1 MRIIKFISILALG
14 IGLIGLVS
22 ASPLRPRQAQQ
33 APLGKWDIVGDSQ
46 VAAMHI
52 VLASYKDIYII
63 DKLEVNK
70 IKQANGNP
78 AISAIYDIETNQVTP
93 LDLTTDTF
101 CSAGSFFGNG
111 TLFHGGGAENGLG
124 YNPGYQTAR
133 FITPTDPNPNWI
145 ELPDGLVTDR
155 WYPAMATLPSGDVL
169 IMGGALK
176 GTGKNNA
183 NFNNPT
189 YEIWSAGGPPQP
201 QPVQFPFLVDTMP
214 FNLYPFVHVMPNFE
228 NKQLIFV
235 FANTQGVLFDL
246 GTNTAVSKTPVLPG
260 GVRSYPLSGNSILLP
275 LKPSLNYKPTV
286 MICGGNTVME
296 ITSPAIA
303 SCGRIDPTDPNA
315 QWEMDNFGG
324 TGRVMPDSV
333 LLPDAKVLY
342 VNGAGTGFA
351 GFHRGTKD
359 NPLYLND
366 NPTLTPFIYDPETK
380 EWNTNLVPST
390 VPRLYH
396 SVATLVSDG
405 RVFVTGSNPQPNV
418 EVGTKFPTEY
428 RVEMFTPPYL
438 QTGLARPII
447 NSVAG
452 FTTLN
457 TQRIDVT
464 YQQSVE
470 VKITKGQTNSFI
482 TAAIIH
488 HGFVTHS
495 QSFSRKYV
503 MLNVKSAQF
512 DPNDNNNL
520 TLNLE
525 MPPNPSILPPGPS
538 YLYILDNGV
547 PATYS
552 VALTLGLTTTTT

>member
-1 MRIIKFISILALG
+1 MKVIKFISILTLG
-14 IGLIGLVS
+14 IGLVS
-22 ASPLRPRQAQQ
+22 ASPVRPRQ

-52 VLASYKDIYII
+52 VLASHKDIYII
-63 DKLEVNK
+63 DKVEGNK
-70 IKQANGNP
+70 IKQANGSP
-78 AISAIYDIETNQVTP
+78 AMSAVYDIETNLVTP

-101 CSAGSFFGNG
+101 CSGGSFFANG
-111 TLFHGGGAENGLG
+111 TLFNSGGAENGLG
-124 YNPGYQTAR
+124 YNPGYTSAR
-133 FITPTDPNPNWI
+133 FITPTDANPAWMEI
-145 ELPDGLVTDR
+145 PDGMITSR
-155 WYPAMATLPSGDVL
+155 WYPAMATLPNGNVL
-169 IMGGALK
+169 VMGGSLK
-176 GTGKNNA
+176 GTGKNNDA
-183 NFNNPT
+183 INNPT
-189 YEIWSAGGPPQP
+189 YEIWSAGGAPQP
-201 QPVQFPFLVDTMP
+201 QPVHFPFLVDTMP
-214 FNLYPFVHVMPNFE
+214 YNLYPFVHVMPNFE
-228 NKQLIFV
+228 NKQLLFV
-235 FANTQGVLFDL
+235 FANTQGIIFDIE
-246 GTNTAVSKTPVLPG
+246 TNTVVSKTPVIPD
-260 GVRSYPLSGNSILLP
+260 GVRSYPLTGNSILLP
-275 LKPSLNYKPTV
+275 LKPSLNYKPTI
-286 MICGGNTVME
+286 MICGGNTAME

-324 TGRVMPDSV
+324 TGRVMPDAV
-333 LLPDAKVLY
+333 LLPDATVLY

-351 GFHRGTKD
+351 GYHRGPRG

-380 EWNTNLVPST
+380 EWNTNLAPSV

-405 RVFVTGSNPQPNV
+405 RVFITGSNPQPNV
-418 EVGTKFPTEY
+418 ELGSKFPTEF

-438 QTGLARPII
+438 QTGLARPVI

-457 TQRIDVT
+457 DQRIQVT
-464 YQQSVE
+464 YQQTVE

-503 MLNVKSAQF
+503 LLKVISAQE
-512 DPNDNNNL
+512 DPNDNNNI

-525 MPPNPSILPPGPS
+525 MPPNPTILPPGPS
-538 YLYILDNGV
+538 YLYVLDNGV
-547 PATYS
+547 PATFS
-552 VALTLGLTTTTT
+552 VSLILGFPTT

>member
-1 MRIIKFISILALG
+1 MKVTKFISIFALG
-14 IGLIGLVS
+14 IGLVTT
-22 ASPLRPRQAQQ
+22 SPLRPRQAPQ
-33 APLGKWDIVGDSQ
+33 ASIGEWDIVGDSQ

-63 DKLEVNK
+63 DKVEANK
-70 IKQANGNP
+70 IKQANGSP
-78 AISAIYDIETNQVTP
+78 AISAVYDIETNQVTP

-101 CSAGSFFGNG
+101 CSAGSFFANG
-111 TLFHGGGAENGLG
+111 TLFHAGGAENGLG
-124 YNPGYQTAR
+124 YNPGYQSAR
-133 FITPTDPNPNWI
+133 FITPTDPNPDWMEI
-145 ELPDGLVTDR
+145 PDGMVTSR
-155 WYPAMATLPSGDVL
+155 WYPAMATLPNGNVL
-169 IMGGALK
+169 
-176 GTGKNNA
+176 
-183 NFNNPT
+183 
-189 YEIWSAGGPPQP
+189 SAGGPPQP
-201 QPVQFPFLVDTMP
+201 QPISFPFLVDAMP
-214 FNLYPFVHVMPNFE
+214 YNLYPFVHVMPNFE
-228 NKQLIFV
+228 NKQLLFV
-235 FANTQGVLFDL
+235 FANTQGILFDIE
-246 GTNTAVSKTPVLPG
+246 TNTVISKLPVLPG
-260 GVRSYPLSGNSILLP
+260 GIRSYPLTANSILLP
-275 LKPSLNYKPTV
+275 LRPSLNYKPTI

-324 TGRVMPDSV
+324 TGRVMPDAV
-333 LLPDAKVLY
+333 LLPDATVLY

-351 GFHRGTKD
+351 GYHSGPKD
-359 NPLYLND
+359 NPLYVSG

-380 EWNTNLVPST
+380 EWNTNLAPST

-405 RVFVTGSNPQPNV
+405 RVFVAGSNPQPNV
-418 EVGTKFPTEY
+418 ELGTEFPTEY

-438 QTGLARPII
+438 QTGLARPVI

-457 TQRIDVT
+457 TQRIDVS
-464 YQQSVE
+464 YQQTVE
-470 VKITKGQTNSFI
+470 VQVTKGQTDSFI

-503 MLNVKSAQF
+503 MLKVISAQY
-512 DPNDNNNL
+512 DPNNTNNL

-525 MPPNPSILPPGPS
+525 MPPNPTILPPGPS
-538 YLYILDNGV
+538 YLYILDNGI

-552 VALTLGLTTTTT
+552 VALTIGFPTT